1 MRQLSCLKKIN
12 SNSMVK
18 VGLTGGI
25 GSGKTT
31 VSNFLLEYGIPV
43 YNSNS
48 QGKKLMNTNLEL
60 INDIV
65 NIFGE
70 SVYNNGVLNTNLL
83 SSIVFSDPEKIKQLN
98 NLVHPKVAEDFN
110 QWVGKNNNQPILIKE
125 AAILIES
132 GAYLNMDKIILVISK
147 KSNRINRVSK
157 RDNSDFESIEK
168 RINFQLTDDE
178 KIQYA
183 DYIIENN
190 SSLDDLKHEVLRVIN
205 EINKVN

>member
-1 MRQLSCLKKIN
+1 
-12 SNSMVK
+12 MVK

-43 YNSNS
+43 YNSDS

-65 NIFGE
+65 KIFGE
-70 SVYNNGVLNTNLL
+70 SVYNNGILNTNLL

-110 QWVGKNNNQPILIKE
+110 QWVEKNNNQPILIKE

-147 KSNRINRVSK
+147 KSNRIKRVSK

-190 SSLDDLKHEVLRVIN
+190 SSLDDLKNEVLRVIN

>member
-31 VSNFLLEYGIPV
+31 VSNFILEYGIPV
-43 YNSNS
+43 YNSDS

-70 SVYNNGVLNTNLL
+70 SVYNNGILNTNLL
-83 SSIVFSDPEKIKQLN
+83 SSIVFSDAEKIKQLN
-98 NLVHPKVAEDFN
+98 NLVHPKVAEDFK
-110 QWVGKNNNQPILIKE
+110 QWVEKNNNQPILVKE

-132 GAYLNMDKIILVISK
+132 GAYLDMDKIILVISK

-157 RDNSDFESIEK
+157 RDNSDLESIEK

-178 KIQYA
+178 KIKYA

-190 SSLDDLKHEVLRVIN
+190 SSLDDLKNEVLSVIN
-205 EINKVN
+205 EIKKVN

>member
-1 MRQLSCLKKIN
+1 MI
-12 SNSMVK
+12 K

-31 VSNFLLEYGIPV
+31 VSNFLLDYGIPV
-43 YNSNS
+43 YNSDN
-48 QGKKLMNTNLEL
+48 QGKTLMNTNLEL
-60 INDIV
+60 KNDI
-65 NIFGE
+65 ISLFGE
-70 SVYNNGVLNTNLL
+70 SVYDNGILKTNLL
-83 SSIVFSDPEKIKQLN
+83 SSIVFKDPKKIEQLN
-98 NLVHPKVAEDFN
+98 NLVHPKVADNFN
-110 QWVGKNNNQPILIKE
+110 QWIGKNNNQPILVKE

-132 GAYLNMDKIILVISK
+132 RAYLNMDKIILIVSE
-147 KSNRINRVSK
+147 KSTRINRVSK

>member
-1 MRQLSCLKKIN
+1 
-12 SNSMVK
+12 MVK

-43 YNSNS
+43 YNSDS

-65 NIFGE
+65 NTFGE
-70 SVYNNGVLNTNLL
+70 SVYNNGILNTNLL

-110 QWVGKNNNQPILIKE
+110 QWVGKNNNQPILVKE

-147 KSNRINRVSK
+147 KSNRIKRVSK
-157 RDNSDFESIEK
+157 RDNSDLESIEK

-190 SSLDDLKHEVLRVIN
+190 SSLDDLKNEVLRVIN

>member
-1 MRQLSCLKKIN
+1 MI
-12 SNSMVK
+12 K

-31 VSNFLLEYGIPV
+31 VSNFILEYGIPV
-43 YNSNS
+43 YNSDS

-70 SVYNNGVLNTNLL
+70 SVYNNGILNTNLL
-83 SSIVFSDPEKIKQLN
+83 SSIVFSDFEKIKQLN
-98 NLVHPKVAEDFN
+98 NLVHPKVAEDFK
-110 QWVGKNNNQPILIKE
+110 QWVGKNNNQPILVKE

-132 GAYLNMDKIILVISK
+132 GAYLDMDKIILVISK

-157 RDNSDFESIEK
+157 RDNSDLESIEK

-178 KIQYA
+178 KIKYA
-183 DYIIENN
+183 DYIIDNN
-190 SSLDDLKHEVLRVIN
+190 SSLDYLKNEVLRVIN

>member
-1 MRQLSCLKKIN
+1 
-12 SNSMVK
+12 MVK

-43 YNSNS
+43 YNSDS

-70 SVYNNGVLNTNLL
+70 SVYNNGILNTNLL

-190 SSLDDLKHEVLRVIN
+190 SSLDDLKNEVLRVIN

>member
-1 MRQLSCLKKIN
+1 MRQLSCLKKTN

-43 YNSNS
+43 YNSDS

-70 SVYNNGVLNTNLL
+70 SVYNNGILNTNLL

-205 EINKVN
+205 EINKV

>member
-1 MRQLSCLKKIN
+1 MI
-12 SNSMVK
+12 K

-43 YNSNS
+43 YNSDR

-70 SVYNNGVLNTNLL
+70 SVYNNGILNTNLL
-83 SSIVFSDPEKIKQLN
+83 SSIVFSHPEKIKQLN
-98 NLVHPKVAEDFN
+98 NLVHPKVAEDFKK
-110 QWVGKNNNQPILIKE
+110 WVEKNNNQPILVKE

-132 GAYLNMDKIILVISK
+132 GAYLDMDKIILVISK

-157 RDNSDFESIEK
+157 RDNSDLESIEK

-205 EINKVN
+205 EINKF

>member
-1 MRQLSCLKKIN
+1 
-12 SNSMVK
+12 MVK

-31 VSNFLLEYGIPV
+31 VSNFILEYGIPV
-43 YNSNS
+43 YNSDS

-70 SVYNNGVLNTNLL
+70 SVYNNGILNTNLL

-110 QWVGKNNNQPILIKE
+110 QWVEKNNNQPILIKE

-147 KSNRINRVSK
+147 KSNRIKRVSK
-157 RDNSDFESIEK
+157 RDNSDLESIEK

-205 EINKVN
+205 EINKV

>member
-43 YNSNS
+43 YNSDS

-205 EINKVN
+205 EINKV

>member
-12 SNSMVK
+12 NNSVVK

-43 YNSNS
+43 YNSDS

-60 INDIV
+60 INNIV

-70 SVYNNGVLNTNLL
+70 SVYNNGILNTNLL

-110 QWVGKNNNQPILIKE
+110 QWVGKNNNQPILVKE

-132 GAYLNMDKIILVISK
+132 GAYLDMDKIILVISK

-157 RDNSDFESIEK
+157 RDNSDLESIEK

-178 KIQYA
+178 KIKYA

-190 SSLDDLKHEVLRVIN
+190 SSLDDLKNEVLRVIN